1 MQGEM
6 MKDVVII
13 GGGPAGLT
21 AGIYLLR
28 AGMDVILLEAMGI
41 GGQVAQTDELQN
53 WPGED
58 YITGGELVAKF
69 ENHAKKFGLKTE
81 FAEVTSVV
89 DKGDYRQV
97 ITDAD
102 TYDTRAVIVCSGA
115 KPRKLGAKGEEE
127 YAGKGVSYCATCD
140 GFFYRNKEVAVIGG
154 GDTAVKEAIY
164 LSKIVK
170 KVYIVHRRDKLRA
183 EKALQDTIADRDNV
197 EYIWN
202 TTLEEI
208 CGNPQDGVTHLHLKN
223 GKSGEEKD
231 INVSGVFIFVGIR
244 AITDFIDCEK
254 EWGFIKTNS
263 KLETSIKGVY
273 AAGDCR
279 VSHLRQVAT
288 AVGDGAL
295 AASMAGE
302 FVEECKGE
310 KTPEREIP

>member
-1 MQGEM
+1 

-28 AGMDVILLEAMGI
+28 AGMDVLLLEAMGV

-58 YITGGELVAKF
+58 YITGGDLVAKF
-69 ENHAKKFGLKTE
+69 ENHAKKFGLQIE
-81 FAEVTSVV
+81 FAEVNAVE
-89 DKGDYRQV
+89 DKGSYRRV
-97 ITDAD
+97 ATDSG

-140 GFFYRNKEVAVIGG
+140 GFFFRNQDVAVIGG

-170 KVYIVHRRDKLRA
+170 TVHIVHRRDKLRA
-183 EKALQDTIADRDNV
+183 EKALQDTINERENII
-197 EYIWN
+197 YHWN
-202 TTLEEI
+202 STLEEV
-208 CGNPQDGVTHLHLKN
+208 CGSEEAGGVTHLRIKN
-223 GKSGEEKD
+223 VQTDEESKLP
-231 INVSGVFIFVGIR
+231 VTGVFVFVGIR

-254 EWGFIKTNS
+254 EWGFIQTNS

-310 KTPEREIP
+310 KTPERETP